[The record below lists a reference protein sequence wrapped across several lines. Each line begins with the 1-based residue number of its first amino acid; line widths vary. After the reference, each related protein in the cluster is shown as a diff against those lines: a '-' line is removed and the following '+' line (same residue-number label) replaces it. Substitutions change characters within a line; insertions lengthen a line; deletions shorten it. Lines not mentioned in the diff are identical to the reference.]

1 MMVRS
6 ATRGAVVFGRGGVR
20 YLDEDRVEGD
30 DPTTLFGPHTIMS
43 LKHEDGMVHAPDLL
57 FISQYDPDMGEVA
70 AFEEQIGSHGGLG
83 GFQTQPFILH
93 PVDWEL
99 DEPVPLGAPAIYRNL
114 RRWLSS
120 IGIELGKPA
129 GAGTRTDV
137 SAGSGTCGGIDL
149 APPAGP
155 DCPACD
161 TVDLSRTLRV
171 AAMTDVDE
179 RLITG
184 ETVVRST
191 SKHWIAPLGDSKWAI
206 LMIVGALIAAW
217 LQGDSTSGVTGF
229 VNRGLELVRL
239 ALFLGGIA
247 WIVYNVVAW
256 RTAEYHVT
264 NRRVFGTDGL
274 VRRRQTDTLLTSIAD
289 VKTVIPW
296 LGRMLGF
303 GHVRIVSASGEAG
316 ADSFTNIRD
325 VEPFKREILEQKSG
339 VGAQGERAADAQPAA
354 APPPIPAS
362 PAPPSSADITAT
374 LGELARLRDAGA
386 ITADEYEA
394 KKTELLAR
402 L

>member
-1 MMVRS
+1 M
-6 ATRGAVVFGRGGVR
+6 A
-20 YLDEDRVEGD
+20 
-30 DPTTLFGPHTIMS
+30 
-43 LKHEDGMVHAPDLL
+43 DL
-57 FISQYDPDMGEVA
+57 
-70 AFEEQIGSHGGLG
+70 
-83 GFQTQPFILH
+83 
-93 PVDWEL
+93 
-99 DEPVPLGAPAIYRNL
+99 
-114 RRWLSS
+114 
-120 IGIELGKPA
+120 
-129 GAGTRTDV
+129 
-137 SAGSGTCGGIDL
+137 
-149 APPAGP
+149 
-155 DCPACD
+155 
-161 TVDLSRTLRV
+161 
-171 AAMTDVDE
+171 DE

-184 ETVVRST
+184 ETVIRTT

-247 WIVYNVVAW
+247 WIVYNIVAW

-274 VRRRQTDTLLTSIAD
+274 VRRRQTDTLLSSIAD

-303 GHVRIVSASGEAG
+303 GHVRIVSASGDAG

-339 VGAQGERAADAQPAA
+339 VGAQGERVADAQARRRAA
-354 APPPIPAS
+354 PIPAA
-362 PAPPSSADITAT
+362 PAPPSAADITAT

>member
-1 MMVRS
+1 M
-6 ATRGAVVFGRGGVR
+6 A
-20 YLDEDRVEGD
+20 
-30 DPTTLFGPHTIMS
+30 
-43 LKHEDGMVHAPDLL
+43 DL
-57 FISQYDPDMGEVA
+57 
-70 AFEEQIGSHGGLG
+70 
-83 GFQTQPFILH
+83 
-93 PVDWEL
+93 
-99 DEPVPLGAPAIYRNL
+99 
-114 RRWLSS
+114 
-120 IGIELGKPA
+120 
-129 GAGTRTDV
+129 
-137 SAGSGTCGGIDL
+137 
-149 APPAGP
+149 
-155 DCPACD
+155 
-161 TVDLSRTLRV
+161 
-171 AAMTDVDE
+171 DE

-184 ETVVRST
+184 ETVIRTT

-247 WIVYNVVAW
+247 WIVYNIVAW

-274 VRRRQTDTLLTSIAD
+274 VRRRQTDTLLSSIAD

-303 GHVRIVSASGEAG
+303 GHIRIVSASGDAG

-339 VGAQGERAADAQPAA
+339 VGARGDRVADAQAPEAPAPISA
-354 APPPIPAS
+354 A
-362 PAPPSSADITAT
+362 PAPPSAADITGT

>member
-1 MMVRS
+1 M
-6 ATRGAVVFGRGGVR
+6 A
-20 YLDEDRVEGD
+20 
-30 DPTTLFGPHTIMS
+30 
-43 LKHEDGMVHAPDLL
+43 DL
-57 FISQYDPDMGEVA
+57 
-70 AFEEQIGSHGGLG
+70 
-83 GFQTQPFILH
+83 
-93 PVDWEL
+93 
-99 DEPVPLGAPAIYRNL
+99 
-114 RRWLSS
+114 
-120 IGIELGKPA
+120 
-129 GAGTRTDV
+129 
-137 SAGSGTCGGIDL
+137 
-149 APPAGP
+149 
-155 DCPACD
+155 
-161 TVDLSRTLRV
+161 
-171 AAMTDVDE
+171 DE

-184 ETVVRST
+184 ESVIRTT

-206 LMIVGALIAAW
+206 LMIVGALVAAW

-325 VEPFKREILEQKSG
+325 VEPFMRELREQ
-339 VGAQGERAADAQPAA
+339 
-354 APPPIPAS
+354 
-362 PAPPSSADITAT
+362 
-374 LGELARLRDAGA
+374 
-386 ITADEYEA
+386 
-394 KKTELLAR
+394 
-402 L
+402 